1 MFTKKPIAKLL
12 KECLKGQNKKII
24 ILFLTV
30 IAFNIL
36 ELIFP
41 KILQVYIDL
50 LKDQKADF
58 FGIQLTAPSIAV
70 KSFLWLGI
78 ALIVIGL
85 MRWGITLFRIILQT
99 TVAQNSL
106 VKIRADIYK
115 KVHQLN
121 FSFHD
126 KFHSGNLISNIVE
139 DLRFINQFLETG
151 LFPLIETSFYI
162 LMANAYL
169 FYISPYIGLAS
180 ILIQIIGLLIS
191 FYVLKKSFPILLKTK
206 EYFSD
211 MVEDFTENMEGRL
224 VTISMGVNKQQKDK
238 HYQKIESMH
247 KSFGKEIIYI
257 TSFHQINVWAAYLN
271 IFLGVSLA
279 LYFYRA
285 GHDLSIGT
293 IFLIFF
299 ILNSLVPRIRVLTRA
314 LDLLTRSIVTA
325 ERLEVLFSSQ
335 QTLPDTGNKSYPN
348 QANLEL
354 KNVCFSY
361 IPNKNVLK
369 NISLKV
375 EHGSL
380 VGIVGYT
387 GSGKSILLSLIA
399 RFYEP
404 SSGYIYI
411 NEHDISMYPIG
422 TIRNKI
428 SLVFQETFLY
438 SSSIK
443 NNIAFG
449 APETSLDK
457 IIEVAKIACI
467 HDFIMSLPKGYET
480 EIGERGVSLSGGQK
494 QRMGIARALLMRPD
508 ILLLDDCTS
517 ALDSHT
523 EKMVISNIYQ
533 ARKNCTTI
541 FTTQRITSLKEVDKI
556 FVMKEG
562 NIIEQGTLSELNQ
575 KGTFFFD
582 IFKPSAEEA
591 V

>member
-50 LKDQKADF
+50 LKDQKANF

-285 GHDLSIGT
+285 GHNLSIGT

-335 QTLPDTGNKSYPN
+335 QTLPDTGNKNYPN

-361 IPNKNVLK
+361 IPNKNVLR

-380 VGIVGYT
+380 IGIVGYT

-404 SSGYIYI
+404 SSGNIYI
-411 NEHDISMYPIG
+411 NEHDISMYPIE

-457 IIEVAKIACI
+457 IIEVAKIAYI

-494 QRMGIARALLMRPD
+494 QRMGIARALLMKPD

-533 ARKNCTTI
+533 ARKNSTTI

-556 FVMKEG
+556 FVIKEG

>member
-78 ALIVIGL
+78 ALIIIGL

-285 GHDLSIGT
+285 GHNLSIGT

-335 QTLPDTGNKSYPN
+335 QTLPDTGNKNYPN

-404 SSGYIYI
+404 SSGNIYI

-457 IIEVAKIACI
+457 IIEVAKTACI

-494 QRMGIARALLMRPD
+494 QRMGIARALLMKPD

-575 KGTFFFD
+575 KSTFFFD